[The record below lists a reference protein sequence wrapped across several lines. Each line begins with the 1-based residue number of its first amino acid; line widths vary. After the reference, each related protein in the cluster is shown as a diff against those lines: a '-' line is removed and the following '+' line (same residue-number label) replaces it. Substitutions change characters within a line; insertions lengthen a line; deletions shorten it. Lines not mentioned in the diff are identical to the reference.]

1 MGFFDEVFGSTESY
15 ANPQR
20 RIGEQM
26 PGAMNEYFRNIQA
39 QIQSA
44 MAQREATK
52 QRQFDL
58 FEQMFGAQ
66 AKGLEETRKMIED
79 RPSFVDQFDF
89 VGDVERVGRQRL
101 GQEMSNIQ
109 KRSDA
114 AAISRGLGMSTVPL
128 ARTAAGQ
135 AAMTA
140 NFEGVMAQMRG
151 DVGRMKVQEE
161 AQRRGDL
168 ENIMRMQSSLEA
180 DRLGKRARLEQQ
192 YAPYVFDPTAF
203 MKFETQRAGMQP
215 WGMMR
220 RPVEYRDPG
229 FLGGQVGNM
238 LGAAG
243 GAAIAG
249 LI

>member
-1 MGFFDEVFGSTESY
+1 MGFFDELFGSTESY

-26 PGAMNEYFRNIQA
+26 PGAMNEYFQNIQA
-39 QIQSA
+39 QMQA
-44 MAQREATK
+44 ALAQRQTTK

-66 AKGLEETRKMIED
+66 AKGLEQTRQMIED
-79 RPSFVDQFDF
+79 RPSFVGEFEQI
-89 VGDVERVGRQRL
+89 GRKRL

-109 KRSDA
+109 KRLDA
-114 AAISRGLGMSTVPL
+114 KAISRGMAMSTVPFSQ
-128 ARTAAGQ
+128 TAAAQ

-140 NFEGVMAQMRG
+140 NFESGLAQMKAG
-151 DVGRMKVQEE
+151 EA

-168 ENIMRMQSSLEA
+168 ENVMRMQSSLESE
-180 DRLGKRARLEQQ
+180 RLGKRARLEQQ

-203 MKFETQRAGMQP
+203 MKFETQRIGMQP